1 MPDRQP
7 DAPIEVEW
15 QLDALDLRPV
25 ERWLTVLATRRHAGV
40 GNPGV
45 GNPGVGSPGVGSPGV
60 GNPGAGNPGAGNP
73 GAGNVAGG
81 SSGSSSAG
89 TTVGGQTTINGLPAL
104 DLRTA
109 EAKHLFDVYL
119 DTEDWRIGRAGFVL
133 RVRHRPG
140 GDEVTLKDTAP
151 ASGGLR
157 RRLEATEPLPPE
169 GVAALGPAGPVG
181 RRVRALAGNRAL
193 VPVLEV
199 RTTRV
204 PTTMHANGTSVA
216 EIALDDTTLSV
227 GAGEEPAHLRRVEV
241 EVDPGWVEALE
252 PLVEQMRRECG
263 LQPATLSKFEVGL
276 LAAGLSV
283 PAPPELGPTEV
294 RPDSSVGDLAF
305 AVLRRNVA
313 ALLAHDP
320 GTRLG
325 EDIEEL
331 HDMRVATR
339 RLRAALALFADSLP
353 ARAAHL
359 RTELG
364 WLADVLG
371 AVRDLDVQLER
382 LDGWAEEVPTADR
395 SALVELSAL
404 LGHERDRARRALL
417 EALDSPRYERLVAG
431 FTTMARQGPSRL
443 SPEAQAP
450 AAVVLPEL
458 LHSRHHAVTKAAR
471 RARRTGRAQDFHRV
485 RIRCKRLRYALE
497 FASGVYEGRTRP
509 VVKSVV
515 RVQDLLG
522 AMQDADV
529 AARRL
534 HDLALRGDHT
544 LSARTVF
551 TMGGI
556 AERHRHEAL
565 RLLAQAPK
573 RLKVLR
579 GPQWRHL
586 ASYLEKRRVE
596 AARPS
601 SESSPEAPEDGRPDP
616 ASWPPADAPAGAETA
631 SGATTAPG
639 SGAALAPAPGAVTAP
654 RPEAASG
661 GATPRVVVS
670 SHANLATPGRPA
682 GSRTSRGNGNG
693 RGSGHGAT
701 NGRRAPEAE

>member
-25 ERWLTVLATRRHAGV
+25 ERWLTVLALQRG
-40 GNPGV
+40 
-45 GNPGVGSPGVGSPGV
+45 
-60 GNPGAGNPGAGNP
+60 GAGNAAAND
-73 GAGNVAGG
+73 
-81 SSGSSSAG
+81 AG
-89 TTVGGQTTINGLPAL
+89 TGDDGNTATAELPAF
-104 DLRTA
+104 DLRAA

-169 GVAALGPAGPVG
+169 GVAALGSAGPVG
-181 RRVRALAGNRAL
+181 RRVRALAGNRTL

-199 RTTRV
+199 HTTRL
-204 PTTMHANGTSVA
+204 PTTMHANGSSVA
-216 EIALDDTTLSV
+216 EIALDDTTLSI
-227 GAGEEPAHLRRVEV
+227 GTGEEPAHVRRVEV
-241 EVDPGWVEALE
+241 EVDPAWVETLE
-252 PLVEQMRRECG
+252 PLVEQMQRECG

-283 PAPPELGPTEV
+283 PAPPELGSTEV
-294 RPDSSVGDLAF
+294 GADSSVGDVAF

-313 ALLAHDP
+313 ALLAHEP

-353 ARAAHL
+353 VRAAHL

-431 FTTMARQGPSRL
+431 FTAMARQGPSRR
-443 SPEAQAP
+443 SPTAQAP

-458 LHSRHHAVTKAAR
+458 LHSRHRAVTKAAR
-471 RARRTGRAQDFHRV
+471 RARRTGGAQDFHRV

-556 AERHRHEAL
+556 AERHRHEAQ
-565 RLLAQAPK
+565 RLLAKAPR

-586 ASYLEKRRVE
+586 ASYMEKRRVE
-596 AARPS
+596 AAAPWSAAAPAVPS
-601 SESSPEAPEDGRPDP
+601 DGAPSDRAEGAAVDGAAADGPVPGEAP
-616 ASWPPADAPAGAETA
+616 SAESV
-631 SGATTAPG
+631 SGAG
-639 SGAALAPAPGAVTAP
+639 PAPGMGAPLAPGGGAGTVTRRGA
-654 RPEAASG
+654 EAA
-661 GATPRVVVS
+661 GATPRVVVP
-670 SHANLATPGRPA
+670 SHANLAAPGHAA
-682 GSRTSRGNGNG
+682 GSRTGRGNGNG
-693 RGSGHGAT
+693 RDAGLGGT
-701 NGRRAPEAE
+701 NGRMPPDAE